1 MLGKRNK
8 GIFIVF
14 VCFVFL
20 SIFILASI
28 PGGEN
33 PLSLSIVVKNG
44 TSLYNIGKKLKAAD
58 VINSTNLFVLVSL
71 IRGGKLIAG
80 EYEFRKNMS
89 TLAIVNKMVRGER
102 TLYILQIVEGHNI
115 YDVAETIEKKNIMKK
130 DEFLRLAKDRE
141 FLKGLGIETGSLEG
155 YLSPDTYYYSKEIDV
170 RRFIEK
176 IARRTLKY
184 FEQEDVKKQMTVMGL
199 DVRKTLI
206 LASMIEKEA
215 KVADEKP
222 LISAV
227 FHNRLL
233 KGMSFDSDPTVIYG
247 TKAFRSPI
255 RKSDLT
261 TYTPYNTYAFRGFP
275 KGPICNPDKNSI
287 AAALSPAPVDYLY
300 FVSKNDGTHVFSKDM
315 SEHNKYVS
323 MYQRSKSTKK

>member
-1 MLGKRNK
+1 MPGKRNK
-8 GIFIVF
+8 GIFFAV
-14 VCFVFL
+14 VCLVVFL
-20 SIFILASI
+20 LIFILASI
-28 PGGEN
+28 PGGKD
-33 PLSLSIVVKNG
+33 PLQLSIVVKNG
-44 TSLYNIGKKLKAAD
+44 TSLYNIGKKLKTAG
-58 VINSTNLFVLVSL
+58 VIDSTNLFMLVSL

-80 EYEFRKNMS
+80 EYELRKNMS

-115 YDVAETIEKKNIMKK
+115 YDVAETIEKKSIMKK

-141 FLKGLGIETGSLEG
+141 FLKGLGIESDSLEG

-170 RRFIEK
+170 QRFIEK

-184 FEQEDVKKQMTVMGL
+184 FEREDVKKQMVVVGL

-215 KVADEKP
+215 KVAAEKP

-233 KGMSFDSDPTVIYG
+233 KGMPFDSDPTVMYG
-247 TKAFRSPI
+247 TKAFHSPI
-255 RKSDLT
+255 RKSDLM

-275 KGPICNPDKNSI
+275 RGPYAIPTKTRSRPPSTRRRSI
-287 AAALSPAPVDYLY
+287 IYILCQKMTVR
-300 FVSKNDGTHVFSKDM
+300 M
-315 SEHNKYVS
+315 SSQKI
-323 MYQRSKSTKK
+323 